1 MLKRYLSALFFV
13 LLFAKT
19 NAATAEQTVELPLN
33 KGSGGALELA
43 MVVDGHPATFLLD
56 TGAAMVTI
64 NSSLFASISDRG
76 SVRKVREVAAKM
88 ADGRTRRLDVYE
100 IEALHL
106 VGGCDVGL
114 TEVLVVP
121 GSGRNLMGLNALA
134 QFAPLTLSMDPP
146 ALGLSNCTQGLT
158 TENAHVDLSVAS
170 SPGIPVD

>member
-1 MLKRYLSALFFV
+1 MLSRYLHTLFLV
-13 LLFAKT
+13 LLFVAT
-19 NAATAEQTVELPLN
+19 NPVLAEQTVELPLIR
-33 KGSGGALELA
+33 GSGGALELS
-43 MVVDGHPATFLLD
+43 MIVDGQPETFLLD

-64 NSSLFASISDRG
+64 NSAVFAGLSDQKSL
-76 SVRKVREVAAKM
+76 RKVRQVAAKM

-100 IEALHL
+100 IETLHL

-146 ALGLSNCTQGLT
+146 ALGLSNCTEGSSAADVSA
-158 TENAHVDLSVAS
+158 ELSVAGV
-170 SPGIPVD
+170 PGVPVE